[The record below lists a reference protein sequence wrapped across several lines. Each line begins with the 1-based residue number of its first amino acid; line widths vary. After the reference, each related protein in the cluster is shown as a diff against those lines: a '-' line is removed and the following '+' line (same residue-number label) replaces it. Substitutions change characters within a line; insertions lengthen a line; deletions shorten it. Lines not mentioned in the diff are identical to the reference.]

1 MNNKQLLTTLEKH
14 HTIKSKTRL
23 LGFSAAALLGY
34 HHQLDLRV
42 TLAYAHLTVRDYTT
56 KIHQTESLRFAYI
69 HTNKICK
76 NKNPKKEK
84 KRKEMEIKL

>member
-23 LGFSAAALLGY
+23 LGFSAALLGY